1 MPSINEV
8 KDDARVDILTCQ
20 LLELLPLLY
29 FLMFKYLIFLLRE
42 IFLLVQQQSF
52 EDMRVKNIELTRSA
66 YKK

>member
-1 MPSINEV
+1 MPSVNEV

-52 EDMRVKNIELTRSA
+52 EDMRVKNIELTRSV